1 MDNTLKI
8 RQKSFAKLLN
18 RGQRKNEK
26 NWEMLC
32 SSQFPLVPFIGA
44 GMSAWCYKTWSRLLK
59 DIVAENYSAMC
70 ADIVEKALN
79 CTEKPDFKDASN
91 KSNFHWMEEI
101 AECIFD
107 DNEEDYKKN
116 VEKFVLNLS
125 RYILLSF

>member
-8 RQKSFAKLLN
+8 RQKSFDKLLN

-70 ADIVEKALN
+70 ADIVDKALN
-79 CTEKPDFKDASN
+79 CTENLILKMPLIKAIFIGWK
-91 KSNFHWMEEI
+91 KSQNAFLMI
-101 AECIFD
+101 M
-107 DNEEDYKKN
+107 KKII
-116 VEKFVLNLS
+116 KRMLKNLS
-125 RYILLSF
+125 